1 MLHFNIYQI
10 YDQIY
15 DKRLLRLSFYRN
27 IWWQITQLQY
37 LFWNISLMKNYFYKV
52 YRIKDT

>member
-10 YDQIY
+10 YNQIY